1 MLMNTI
7 HKSPAKERGFTLI
20 ESVIVIVVMGLAMM
34 TIINFLA
41 PQISRSGDPHY
52 QTRSAALGQS
62 VMSMILARGFDENS
76 DFDGGE
82 LRCGEGTVGSRQEFC
97 SGDVNDP
104 LNQRLGD
111 DGENVEDYN
120 DVDDYIGCWE
130 PGGTNNCKNLND
142 LIGMEANRA
151 TTYSNYRLE
160 ISVTYQVVD
169 QLKRINLTILALNQP
184 PIVLDAYRGNY

>member
-1 MLMNTI
+1 MNAAYQL
-7 HKSPAKERGFTLI
+7 PAKQRGFTLI

-62 VMSMILARGFDENS
+62 VMSIILARGFDQNS

-82 LRCGEGTVGSRQEFC
+82 LRCGEGA
-97 SGDVNDP
+97 SGTNCTAEAIFGPEETDIA
-104 LNQRLGD
+104 L
-111 DGENVEDYN
+111 YN
-120 DVDDYIGCWE
+120 DVDDYDGCWE
-130 PGGTNNCKNLND
+130 PGAANGCQDLNLLLGEN
-142 LIGMEANRA
+142 GA
-151 TTYSNYRLE
+151 TTYSNYRLD
-160 ISVTYQVVD
+160 IDVTYQTVD
-169 QLKRINLTILALNQP
+169 RLKRINLRITALNQP

>member
-1 MLMNTI
+1 MNTA
-7 HKSPAKERGFTLI
+7 HKLSAKQRGFTLI

-34 TIINFLA
+34 TIINFLT
-41 PQISRSGDPHY
+41 PQIDRSGDPHY

-82 LRCGEGTVGSRQEFC
+82 LRCGEGAAAG
-97 SGDVNDP
+97 VNCTTEANFGPEEADIA
-104 LNQRLGD
+104 Q
-111 DGENVEDYN
+111 YN
-120 DVDDYIGCWE
+120 DVDDYDGCWE
-130 PGGTNNCKNLND
+130 PGATNGCQDLNLLLGEN
-142 LIGMEANRA
+142 GA

-160 ISVTYQVVD
+160 VDVTYQIVD

>member
-1 MLMNTI
+1 MNTI
-7 HKSPAKERGFTLI
+7 HSSPAKERGFTLI
-20 ESVIVIVVMGLAMM
+20 ESVVVIVVMGLAMM

-82 LRCGEGTVGSRQEFC
+82 LRCGEGAAAGINCTAEANFGPEEA
-97 SGDVNDP
+97 DIA
-104 LNQRLGD
+104 L
-111 DGENVEDYN
+111 YN

-130 PGGTNNCKNLND
+130 PGATNGCRD
-142 LIGMEANRA
+142 LTLLLGENGV
-151 TTYSNYRLE
+151 TTYNNYRLDVD
-160 ISVTYQVVD
+160 VTYQIVD
-169 QLKRINLTILALNQP
+169 QLKRINLTITASNYS

>member
-1 MLMNTI
+1 MNTI

-20 ESVIVIVVMGLAMM
+20 ESVVVIVVMGLAMM

-82 LRCGEGTVGSRQEFC
+82 VRCGEGAAAGTAQATCTQQANFGPEEA
-97 SGDVNDP
+97 DIA
-104 LNQRLGD
+104 L
-111 DGENVEDYN
+111 YN
-120 DVDDYIGCWE
+120 DVDDYDGCWE
-130 PGGTNNCKNLND
+130 PGAANGCQDLNLLLGEN
-142 LIGMEANRA
+142 GA
-151 TTYSNYRLE
+151 TTYSNYRLD
-160 ISVTYQVVD
+160 IDVTYQTVD
-169 QLKRINLTILALNQP
+169 RLKRINLRITALNQP

>member
-1 MLMNTI
+1 MNTI

-20 ESVIVIVVMGLAMM
+20 ESVVVIVVMGLAMM
-34 TIINFLA
+34 TIIDFLA

-82 LRCGEGTVGSRQEFC
+82 LRCGEGAAAGINCTAEANFGPEEA
-97 SGDVNDP
+97 DIA
-104 LNQRLGD
+104 L
-111 DGENVEDYN
+111 YN

-130 PGGTNNCKNLND
+130 PGATNGCRD
-142 LIGMEANRA
+142 LTLLLGENGV
-151 TTYSNYRLE
+151 TTYNNYRLDVD
-160 ISVTYQVVD
+160 VTYQIVE
-169 QLKRINLTILALNQP
+169 QLKRINLTITASNYS

>member
-1 MLMNTI
+1 MNTI
-7 HKSPAKERGFTLI
+7 HRSPAKERGFTLI
-20 ESVIVIVVMGLAMM
+20 ESVVVIVVMGLAMM

-82 LRCGEGTVGSRQEFC
+82 LRCGEGAAAGINCTAEANFGPEEA
-97 SGDVNDP
+97 DIA
-104 LNQRLGD
+104 L
-111 DGENVEDYN
+111 YN

-130 PGGTNNCKNLND
+130 PGATNGCRD
-142 LIGMEANRA
+142 LTLLLGENGV
-151 TTYSNYRLE
+151 TTYNNYRLDVD
-160 ISVTYQVVD
+160 VTYQIVD
-169 QLKRINLTILALNQP
+169 QLKRINLTITASNYS